1 MTQIILIALISV
13 AALFG
18 GNSKS
23 LAQTVKVDAVV
34 PLTRSYCWARTFM

>member
-1 MTQIILIALISV
+1 MKQIIFIALISV

-23 LAQTVKVDAVV
+23 LAQTVKVGAVV
-34 PLTRSYCWARTFM
+34 PLTRTDCWACSFA